1 MALIGKNNH
10 ESVLRE
16 DASLFQVQ
24 ETKTEKQKWKE
35 MSWKQKLQ
43 YFRDYYFFKCLL
55 CCFAAVLVFSFV
67 WNALKPKKE
76 QVLSAAVVHNFLA
89 PEEKTKLEQHI
100 SKLLITDM
108 EKQELR
114 INDSLPDGY
123 ETDTKL
129 TAYISAREVDL
140 IITTETKFRELARTG
155 CFENLE
161 ETMPEFSEK
170 NKSFLFYAEGYLEES
185 DIQQEDASET
195 SNAYGISLGESDLFS
210 GIWHAGKPA
219 VAGIIQ
225 GSRNK
230 ENARRT
236 LEELFF
242 Q

>member
-100 SKLLITDM
+100 SELLITDM
-108 EKQELR
+108 E
-114 INDSLPDGY
+114 
-123 ETDTKL
+123 
-129 TAYISAREVDL
+129 
-140 IITTETKFRELARTG
+140 
-155 CFENLE
+155 
-161 ETMPEFSEK
+161 
-170 NKSFLFYAEGYLEES
+170 
-185 DIQQEDASET
+185 
-195 SNAYGISLGESDLFS
+195 
-210 GIWHAGKPA
+210 
-219 VAGIIQ
+219 
-225 GSRNK
+225 
-230 ENARRT
+230 
-236 LEELFF
+236 
-242 Q
+242 

>member
-1 MALIGKNNH
+1 
-10 ESVLRE
+10 
-16 DASLFQVQ
+16 
-24 ETKTEKQKWKE
+24 
-35 MSWKQKLQ
+35 
-43 YFRDYYFFKCLL
+43 
-55 CCFAAVLVFSFV
+55 
-67 WNALKPKKE
+67 
-76 QVLSAAVVHNFLA
+76 
-89 PEEKTKLEQHI
+89 
-100 SKLLITDM
+100 M

-114 INDSLPDGY
+114 IDDSFPDGY

-140 IITTETKFRELARTG
+140 IITTETKFQELARTG

-161 ETMPEFSEK
+161 ETMPEFSKK

-195 SNAYGISLGESDLFS
+195 CNAYGISLAESDLFS